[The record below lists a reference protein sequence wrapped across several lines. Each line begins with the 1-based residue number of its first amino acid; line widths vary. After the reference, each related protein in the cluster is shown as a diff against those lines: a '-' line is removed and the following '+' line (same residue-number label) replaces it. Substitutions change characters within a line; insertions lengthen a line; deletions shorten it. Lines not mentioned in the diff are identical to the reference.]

1 MNAPDF
7 ANLLAVLAIAAALM
21 AVAVV
26 VQRVRGR
33 PLLDGRTS
41 LVVAAAIAVTA
52 TAGSLVMSDVFH
64 FEPCLLCW
72 WQRIL
77 MYSSA
82 VILTLAAVR
91 RDLSIRPYVL
101 ALVVPG
107 AAIGAWQA
115 LTQRIPDLTGS
126 TACDPDNP
134 CSLIWVEGLGFA
146 TIPTM
151 AFIGFVAIAT
161 ILVAAPA
168 VDPAVDPG
176 DAHDDAVDD
185 PTGADPPTRGTTP

>member
-1 MNAPDF
+1 MNAPAF
-7 ANLLAVLAIAAALM
+7 ADLVAVLAIAAALM
-21 AVAVV
+21 AIAVV

-33 PLLDGRTS
+33 PLLDGPTS
-41 LVVAAAIAVTA
+41 LVVAAAIAVTC
-52 TAGSLVMSDVFH
+52 TLGSLVMSDVFH

-82 VILTLAAVR
+82 VLLTLAAVR
-91 RDLSIRPYVL
+91 KDLSIRPYVL
-101 ALVVPG
+101 ALAAPG
-107 AAIGAWQA
+107 AALAAWQT
-115 LTQRIPDLTGS
+115 LTQRIPTLSGS

-151 AFIGFVAIAT
+151 ACIGFVAICA
-161 ILVAAPA
+161 ILAAAPT
-168 VDPAVDPG
+168 DPL
-176 DAHDDAVDD
+176 
-185 PTGADPPTRGTTP
+185 PTGSLIA

>member
-7 ANLLAVLAIAAALM
+7 ANAMAVLAIAAALM
-21 AVAVV
+21 AIAVV
-26 VQRVRGR
+26 VQRLRGR
-33 PLLDGRTS
+33 PLLDAHTS
-41 LVVAAAIAVTA
+41 LVVAAAIAVGA

-82 VILTLAAVR
+82 IVLTLAAVR
-91 RDLSIRPYVL
+91 RDLSVRPYVL
-101 ALVVPG
+101 ALAAPG
-107 AAIGAWQA
+107 AAIGGWQL
-115 LTQRIPDLTGS
+115 LTQRIPTLTGS
-126 TACDPDNP
+126 TSCDPDNP

-151 AFIGFVAIAT
+151 ACIAFIAIVAILA
-161 ILVAAPA
+161 AAPSHP
-168 VDPAVDPG
+168 PAD
-176 DAHDDAVDD
+176 
-185 PTGADPPTRGTTP
+185 TTDSPVRR